1 VQSIATMPPNAAS
14 GARDPCDTQP
24 TDESMPETDRTIS
37 ERLAPA
43 YASVIAA
50 VDAVHR
56 QRVIAA
62 LVLGPLVTVLLVAIN
77 RFVFLDFPNSGDE
90 YNYLY
95 EARTLATGR
104 LWNVPPVPPEPFE
117 TSYVVHEPGR
127 AFSSFPFG
135 WPLVLALAIRVG
147 VPPWLVNPLL
157 GTLTLGLVWSLGARL
172 YSGRVG
178 VAAAFLLGVSPFFLF
193 NAASYF
199 SHTFCGALLLG
210 AASLASATNR
220 KAPWVPVLVGFA
232 IGWAVVTRYLTGV
245 LGGVPILLWLLRPGV
260 PRLRLLGLVALGG
273 LPWVVALAA
282 YNAAMTGSMWRLTT
296 TPLTVSLWFRDGFL
310 LRGADILSTQ
320 LLRHL
325 LWTPAALLVAYVVYL
340 RTAAA
345 ETRRAP
351 LEWMLVLTVV
361 ILFFY
366 VERGGNQYG
375 PRFHYEAYL
384 FAVIFAAA
392 NLFRAP
398 TLAGRPAYEGW
409 LFALVAVSVLVQ
421 PISLALHARIERQ
434 VIVERMDPFMRASG
448 LRDALVLIG
457 GRVGTRRSMGAADL
471 TRNGIGYD
479 GPVLY
484 GLAAPDG
491 RHCDVARRIHGRL
504 AYLYEWDHANA
515 RGVLSPLAC
524 DAGPP

>member
-1 VQSIATMPPNAAS
+1 
-14 GARDPCDTQP
+14 
-24 TDESMPETDRTIS
+24 MPETARTLS
-37 ERLAPA
+37 ERLAPV
-43 YASVIAA
+43 YAAVIAA
-50 VDAVHR
+50 ADAMH
-56 QRVIAA
+56 QRRLVAS
-62 LVLGPLVTVLLVAIN
+62 LVLGPLVTLLLVAIN

-95 EARTLATGR
+95 EARTLAIGR
-104 LWNVPPVPPEPFE
+104 LWNTPPVAPELFA
-117 TSYVVHEPGR
+117 TNYVVHEPGR

-135 WPLVLALAIRVG
+135 WPLLLALALRAG
-147 VPPWLVNPLL
+147 LPTWLVNPLL
-157 GTLTLGLVWSLGARL
+157 GTLTLGLVWWLGARL

-178 VAAAFLLGVSPFFLF
+178 VAAAFLIGVSPFFLF

-210 AASLASATNR
+210 AAGLATSADR

-232 IGWAVVTRYLTGV
+232 IGWAVVSRYLTGV
-245 LGGVPILLWLLRPGV
+245 IGGVPILLWLLRPGV
-260 PRLRLLGLVALGG
+260 PRLRLAGLVALGA
-273 LPWVVALAA
+273 LPWVVALAG
-282 YNAAMTGSMWRLTT
+282 YNATMTGSMWRLTT
-296 TPLTVSLWFRDGFL
+296 TPLTVSLWLRDGFL
-310 LRGADILSTQ
+310 LRGADILSTH

-325 LWTPAALLVAYVVYL
+325 LWTPAALLVAYIVYL
-340 RTAAA
+340 RTAGP

-351 LEWMLVLTVV
+351 LEWILVMTVV
-361 ILFFY
+361 VLFFY

-398 TLAGRPAYEGW
+398 TLAGRPEYEAW
-409 LFALVAVSVLVQ
+409 LFALLVVSVLAQ
-421 PISLALHARIERQ
+421 PLSFALHARIERQ
-434 VIVERMDPFMRASG
+434 VIVERMDPFTRASLAG

-457 GRVGTRRSMGAADL
+457 GRVGTKRSMGAEDL

-491 RHCDVARRIHGRL
+491 RHCDWARRLHGRM
-504 AYLYEWDHANA
+504 AYLYEWDHPNA
-515 RGVLSPLAC
+515 RGVLTPLAC
-524 DAGPP
+524 DAVPPK